1 MSIFMKNFILL
12 LLNVVLYFYSA
23 STLAKSPKLL
33 TSPAP
38 NVLCDRYI
46 CADRIE
52 GVSASLT
59 EKYLGKMQAKRLL
72 SQGSF
77 DKTAFTFDNGVF
89 CDIKDKKCYVDRY
102 FNEKG
107 VRSKVCQQYTKKLFS
122 N

>member
-1 MSIFMKNFILL
+1 MKNFILL

-23 STLAKSPKLL
+23 FILAKSPKLL

-38 NVLCDRYI
+38 NVFFDRYI
-46 CADRIE
+46 CADRIK

-59 EKYLGKMQAKRLL
+59 EKYLGKIKAKRLL

-89 CDIKDKKCYVDRY
+89 V
-102 FNEKG
+102 
-107 VRSKVCQQYTKKLFS
+107 T
-122 N
+122 

>member
-23 STLAKSPKLL
+23 FTLAKSPKLL
-33 TSPAP
+33 TSPEP

-52 GVSASLT
+52 GVSVSLT
-59 EKYLGKMQAKRLL
+59 EKYLGKIQAKRLL

-77 DKTAFTFDNGVF
+77 DKTAFTFDNGV
-89 CDIKDKKCYVDRY
+89 
-102 FNEKG
+102 
-107 VRSKVCQQYTKKLFS
+107 L
-122 N
+122 